1 MIPRELQR
9 STPRNVELSMAGK
22 FIVFLGVALGLAGLI
37 GGTMLYQN
45 AGRTQEKAALRAKE
59 GQATSGVV
67 REVKR
72 QKSDWGITYSFEV
85 NGRRFEGRTRARP
98 KIEPGTTVEIG
109 YLPSE
114 PEDKW
119 MVGREPRVMSIWL
132 APLFT
137 LAQMAGIVAVQFNL
151 RRDRELLE
159 NGRGAVATA
168 IASKRVSNGKTVSY
182 RTEFEYGEQSG
193 ALATGKLQTGK
204 AIAVGSEFFIVYNP
218 ERPKRVM
225 QYPFSLY
232 RIAD

>member
-9 STPRNVELSMAGK
+9 SRPRNVELSVAGK
-22 FIVFLGVALGLAGLI
+22 FMVLLGVALGLAGLI

-45 AGRTQEKAALRAKE
+45 AGRTEEKAAQRAKE
-59 GQATSGVV
+59 GQTTSGVV
-67 REVKR
+67 REAKR
-72 QKSDWGITYSFEV
+72 QKNDWRIDYSFEV

-114 PEDKW
+114 PEDNW
-119 MVGREPRVMSIWL
+119 MVGREPRAMSYWL
-132 APLFT
+132 VPLFA
-137 LAQMAGIVAVQFNL
+137 LAQMAGAVLVQFKL

-182 RTEFEYGEQSG
+182 RTEFEYREQSG
-193 ALATGKLQTGK
+193 ARATGKLQSGK
-204 AIAVGSEFFIVYNP
+204 VIPVGTEFSIVYNP

-225 QYPFSLY
+225 QYPLSLY
-232 RIAD
+232 RIVD